1 MEILAIFFDIV
12 LFFGRIISV
21 PFPSTKTISSKL
33 SITLPYFSDLEPLE
47 LFAIIPPILQK
58 APTEGF
64 GPKNFLLCFRIKS
77 NSPLLTP
84 APTITCFLDNFIL
97 LKFFIS
103 KIMPVVKELPT
114 SPVEPP
120 RAQTGIFLFLANL
133 MVFFTSS
140 IDLGNT
146 INLCLFE

>member
-12 LFFGRIISV
+12 LFFGSIISV

-33 SITLPYFSDLEPLE
+33 SITLPYFRDLEPLE

-64 GPKNFLLCFRIKS
+64 GPKNFLFRFRIKS

-84 APTITCFLDNFIL
+84 VPTVT
-97 LKFFIS
+97 
-103 KIMPVVKELPT
+103 
-114 SPVEPP
+114 
-120 RAQTGIFLFLANL
+120 
-133 MVFFTSS
+133 
-140 IDLGNT
+140 
-146 INLCLFE
+146 